1 MTLLAAL
8 LLAYRILIVHFFS
21 HSTIRYVLIT
31 QIFCSYNS
39 IRCDQ
44 EKFPPFFKGRGSL
57 CKRIIDGRAGMGQF
71 QKETTGEHAYPA
83 TLSFH
88 DGAPDCRMEG
98 EERAVFEGDR
108 ISLFGRC

>member
-1 MTLLAAL
+1 M
-8 LLAYRILIVHFFS
+8 
-21 HSTIRYVLIT
+21 
-31 QIFCSYNS
+31 
-39 IRCDQ
+39 
-44 EKFPPFFKGRGSL
+44 

-108 ISLFGRC
+108 ISLLEDTVSDEKGQRLDAYMEAHGGWLKAVG

>member
-21 HSTIRYVLIT
+21 HSAIRYVLIT
-31 QIFCSYNS
+31 QIFCSCNS

-57 CKRIIDGRAGMGQF
+57 CRRIIDGRAGMGQF
-71 QKETTGEHAYPA
+71 QKETTGEHAYQA

-88 DGAPDCRMEG
+88 IFLKILQVLVVID
-98 EERAVFEGDR
+98 
-108 ISLFGRC
+108 